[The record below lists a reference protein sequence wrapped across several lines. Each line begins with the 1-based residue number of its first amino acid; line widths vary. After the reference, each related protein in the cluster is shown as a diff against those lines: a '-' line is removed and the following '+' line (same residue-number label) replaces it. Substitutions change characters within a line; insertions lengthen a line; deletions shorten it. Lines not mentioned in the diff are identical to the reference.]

1 MPAGRPSEYDPAI
14 AADICTLIST
24 TTLGLRDICD
34 SQDKFPDQNTFY
46 RWMLSHAELRELYAR
61 AKESQMEALAEEI
74 FEIADDKPIAT
85 ITFGENGVKTCVDA
99 AGVQRNRLR
108 VDTRKWVMSKLAPK
122 KYGEKLRAQR
132 PGWRSDS
139 R

>member
-1 MPAGRPSEYDPAI
+1 
-14 AADICTLIST
+14 
-24 TTLGLRDICD
+24 
-34 SQDKFPDQNTFY
+34 
-46 RWMLSHAELRELYAR
+46 
-61 AKESQMEALAEEI
+61 MEALAEEI

-122 KYGEKLRAQR
+122 KYGEKLEHSGPDGGPIQIVSTIPR
-132 PGWRSDS
+132 PPKE
-139 R
+139 